1 MILKNMVLAGVCLLV
16 VSAAPQLLRAQGGCT
31 SGPDAAVQCFVG
43 NAVHTNLVTV
53 QFGMNMSQFKA
64 YGVSVS
70 KIVRE
75 QPTALA
81 VVGLA
86 SAVAD
91 ALPPT
96 NANGTANQAAQNA
109 AIDSIVDAGIAN
121 NFLTVPA
128 ETTSQDLKWFS
139 LDLVNVMNTNNG
151 ILLSPG
157 TMLRVI
163 DSYVVTATTSGTVN
177 WTQANSG
184 IATMITNF
192 ASAGLLKLPATIT
205 TAQAIQFAQSLAQI
219 TYTYK
224 TATGRATL

>member
-1 MILKNMVLAGVCLLV
+1 MKPKNMVLAGVCLLL
-16 VSAAPQLLRAQGGCT
+16 VSAAPPSRAQGGCA
-31 SGPDAAVQCFVG
+31 SAPDAAVQCFVG
-43 NAVHTNLVTV
+43 NAVRTNLVTL
-53 QFGMNMSQFKA
+53 QYGMTMSQFKA

-70 KIVRE
+70 KIVQQ

-96 NANGTANQAAQNA
+96 NADGSPNAAAQTAAVNA
-109 AIDSIVDAGIAN
+109 IVDAGIADD
-121 NFLTVPA
+121 FITLPA
-128 ETTSQDLKWFS
+128 ETSSQDLKWFS
-139 LDLVNVMNTNNG
+139 LDLVSAMNANNG

-163 DSYVVTATTSGTVN
+163 DSYVITATASGTVN
-177 WTQANSG
+177 WTRANSG

-192 ASAGLLKLPATIT
+192 ATAGLLKLPATIT

-219 TYTYK
+219 TYTYR
-224 TATGRATL
+224 TATARASL

>member
-1 MILKNMVLAGVCLLV
+1 MILKNIVLAGVCLFL
-16 VSAAPQLLRAQGGCT
+16 VSAAPPLRAQGGCA
-31 SGPDAAVQCFVG
+31 SAQDAAVQCFVS
-43 NAVHTNLVTV
+43 NAVRTNLVTL
-53 QFGMNMSQFKA
+53 QYGMTMSQFKA

-70 KIVRE
+70 KIVQE

-96 NANGTANQAAQNA
+96 NADGSVNVAAQTT
-109 AIDSIVDAGIAN
+109 AINSIVDAGIAN
-121 NFLTVPA
+121 NFLTLPA

-139 LDLVNVMNTNNG
+139 LDLVNVMNTNSG

-184 IATMITNF
+184 ISTMITNF
-192 ASAGLLKLPATIT
+192 STAGLLKLPATIT
-205 TAQAIQFAQSLAQI
+205 TAQAIQFAEALAQI
-219 TYTYK
+219 TYSYK
-224 TATGRATL
+224 SATGRTTL

>member
-1 MILKNMVLAGVCLLV
+1 MNPKNIVLARVCLLL
-16 VSAAPQLLRAQGGCT
+16 VSAAPPLRAQGGCA
-31 SGPDAAVQCFVG
+31 SAPDAAVQYFVG
-43 NAVHTNLVTV
+43 NAVRTNLATL
-53 QFGMNMSQFKA
+53 QYGMTMSQFKA

-70 KIVRE
+70 KIVQQ

-96 NANGTANQAAQNA
+96 NADGSANAAAQTTAVN
-109 AIDSIVDAGIAN
+109 SIVDAGIADD
-121 NFLTVPA
+121 FITVPA
-128 ETTSQDLKWFS
+128 ETNSQDLKWFS
-139 LDLVNVMNTNNG
+139 LDLVNAMNANNR

-157 TMLRVI
+157 TFLRVI
-163 DSYVVTATTSGTVN
+163 DSYVVTATASGTVN

-184 IATMITNF
+184 IATMLTNF
-192 ASAGLLKLPATIT
+192 ATAGLLKLPATIS

-219 TYTYK
+219 TYTYG
-224 TATGRATL
+224 TAPGRASL

>member
-1 MILKNMVLAGVCLLV
+1 MSLKNIVLAGVCLLL
-16 VSAAPQLLRAQGGCT
+16 VSAAPPVRAQGGCA

-43 NAVHTNLVTV
+43 NAVRSNLVTM
-53 QFGMNMSQFKA
+53 QFGMTMSQFKA

-70 KIVRE
+70 KIVQQ

-96 NANGTANQAAQNA
+96 NANGSANPAAQTAAVNA
-109 AIDSIVDAGIAN
+109 IVDAAIAN
-121 NFLTVPA
+121 DIITVPT
-128 ETTSQDLKWFS
+128 ETNAQDLKWFS
-139 LDLVNVMNTNNG
+139 LDLVNAMNANNG

-157 TMLRVI
+157 TMLRVL

-184 IATMITNF
+184 IATMITNL
-192 ASAGLLKLPATIT
+192 AGAGLLKLPATIA

-219 TYTYK
+219 TYTYR
-224 TATGRATL
+224 TATARTSL

>member
-1 MILKNMVLAGVCLLV
+1 VR
-16 VSAAPQLLRAQGGCT
+16 S
-31 SGPDAAVQCFVG
+31 
-43 NAVHTNLVTV
+43 NLVTL
-53 QFGMNMSQFKA
+53 QYGMTMSQFKS

-70 KIVRE
+70 KIVQQ

-96 NANGTANQAAQNA
+96 NANGTANPSAQTAAVNA
-109 AIDSIVDAGIAN
+109 IVDAGIADDII
-121 NFLTVPA
+121 TVPA
-128 ETTSQDLKWFS
+128 ETNSQDLKWFS
-139 LDLVNVMNTNNG
+139 LDLVNAMNASNG

-163 DSYVVTATTSGTVN
+163 DSYVVTATTNGTVN

-184 IATMITNF
+184 IAAMITNF
-192 ASAGLLKLPATIT
+192 ASAGLLKLPATVT
-205 TAQAIQFAQSLAQI
+205 TTQAIQFAQSLAQV
-219 TYTYK
+219 TYTYRTS
-224 TATGRATL
+224 TARASL

>member
-1 MILKNMVLAGVCLLV
+1 MNSKNIVLAGVCLWL
-16 VSAAPQLLRAQGGCT
+16 VSAAPPLRAQGNCV
-31 SGPDAAVQCFVG
+31 SGPDAAVECFVG
-43 NAVHTNLVTV
+43 NAVRSNLVTV
-53 QFGMNMSQFKA
+53 QYGMTMSQFKA

-70 KIVRE
+70 KIVQQ

-96 NANGTANQAAQNA
+96 NANGSANSAAQAAAVN
-109 AIDSIVDAGIAN
+109 SIVDAAVADDII
-121 NFLTVPA
+121 TVPT

-139 LDLVNVMNTNNG
+139 LDLVNAMNANNG

-177 WTQANSG
+177 WTQANAG
-184 IATMITNF
+184 IATMISNF
-192 ASAGLLKLPATIT
+192 ATAGLLKLPATVT
-205 TAQAIQFAQSLAQI
+205 TAQAIQFAQSLAQV
-219 TYTYK
+219 TYTYR
-224 TATGRATL
+224 TATARTSL

>member
-1 MILKNMVLAGVCLLV
+1 MNLKNIVLAGVCLLL
-16 VSAAPQLLRAQGGCT
+16 VSAAPPSRAQGSCV
-31 SGPDAAVQCFVG
+31 SGPDAAVECFVG
-43 NAVHTNLVTV
+43 NAVHAKLVTL
-53 QFGMNMSQFKA
+53 QYGMTMSQFKA
-64 YGVSVS
+64 YGVSVAR
-70 KIVRE
+70 IVQQ

-96 NANGTANQAAQNA
+96 NANGSANSAAQTA
-109 AIDSIVDAGIAN
+109 AVNSIVDAAIADDII
-121 NFLTVPA
+121 TVPT

-139 LDLVNVMNTNNG
+139 LDLVGAMNANNG

-177 WTQANSG
+177 WTQANAG
-184 IATMITNF
+184 IATMISNF
-192 ASAGLLKLPATIT
+192 ATAGLLKLPTTVT
-205 TAQAIQFAQSLAQI
+205 TAQAIQFAQSLAQV
-219 TYTYK
+219 TYTYR
-224 TATGRATL
+224 TATARTSL

>member
-1 MILKNMVLAGVCLLV
+1 MNPKNLVLAGVCLLL
-16 VSAAPQLLRAQGGCT
+16 VSAAPPLRAQGGCA
-31 SGPDAAVQCFVG
+31 SAPDAAVQCFVG
-43 NAVHTNLVTV
+43 NAVRANLVTL
-53 QFGMNMSQFKA
+53 QYGMTMSQFKA

-70 KIVRE
+70 KIVQQ

-96 NANGTANQAAQNA
+96 NADGSANAAAQTAAVNA
-109 AIDSIVDAGIAN
+109 IVDAGIAD
-121 NFLTVPA
+121 NFITVPT
-128 ETTSQDLKWFS
+128 ETNSQDLKWFS
-139 LDLVNVMNTNNG
+139 LDLVSAMNTNNG

-157 TMLRVI
+157 TFLRVI

-184 IATMITNF
+184 IATMISNF
-192 ASAGLLKLPATIT
+192 ATAGLLKLPATIT

-219 TYTYK
+219 MYTYK
-224 TATGRATL
+224 TSTGRTSL

>member
-1 MILKNMVLAGVCLLV
+1 MILKSIVLAGVCLLV
-16 VSAAPQLLRAQGGCT
+16 VSAAPPLRAQGGCA
-31 SGPDAAVQCFVG
+31 SAPDAAVHCFVG
-43 NAVHTNLVTV
+43 NAVRTNLVTL
-53 QFGMNMSQFKA
+53 QYGMTMSQFKA

-70 KIVRE
+70 KIVQE

-96 NANGTANQAAQNA
+96 NANGTANPAAQTT
-109 AIDSIVDAGIAN
+109 AIDAIVDAGLADNI
-121 NFLTVPA
+121 LILPA
-128 ETTSQDLKWFS
+128 ETTAQDLKWFS

-163 DSYVVTATTSGTVN
+163 DSYVVTANVNGQVN
-177 WTQANSG
+177 WTQANAG

-192 ASAGLLKLPATIT
+192 ASAGLLKLPTTIT
-205 TAQAIQFAQSLAQI
+205 TAQAIQFAEALAQI
-219 TYTYK
+219 TYSYK
-224 TATGRATL
+224 AATGRTTL

>member
-1 MILKNMVLAGVCLLV
+1 MNPKNIVLAGVCLLL
-16 VSAAPQLLRAQGGCT
+16 VSAAPPLRAQGGCA
-31 SGPDAAVQCFVG
+31 SAPDAAVQCFVG
-43 NAVHTNLVTV
+43 NAVRSNLVTL
-53 QFGMNMSQFKA
+53 QYGMTMSQFKS

-70 KIVRE
+70 KIVQQ

-96 NANGTANQAAQNA
+96 NANGTANPSAQTAAVNA
-109 AIDSIVDAGIAN
+109 IVDAGIADDII
-121 NFLTVPA
+121 TVPE
-128 ETTSQDLKWFS
+128 ETNSQDLKWFS
-139 LDLVNVMNTNNG
+139 LDLVNAMNSSNG

-163 DSYVVTATTSGTVN
+163 DSYVVTATSSGTVN

-184 IATMITNF
+184 IAAMITNF
-192 ASAGLLKLPATIT
+192 ASAGLLKLPATVT
-205 TAQAIQFAQSLAQI
+205 TTQAIQFAQSLAQV
-219 TYTYK
+219 TYTYRTS
-224 TATGRATL
+224 TARASL

>member
-1 MILKNMVLAGVCLLV
+1 MNLKNIVWAGVCMFAA
-16 VSAAPQLLRAQGGCT
+16 SAAPPLKAQGGCA
-31 SGPDAAVQCFVG
+31 SGPDAAVQCFMG
-43 NAVHTNLVTV
+43 NAVRTNLLTL
-53 QFGMNMSQFKA
+53 QYGMTMSQFKA

-70 KIVRE
+70 KIVQQ

-96 NANGTANQAAQNA
+96 NANGSANQAAQTA
-109 AIDSIVDAGIAN
+109 AINSIVDAGIAN
-121 NFLTVPA
+121 NFLTLPA
-128 ETTSQDLKWFS
+128 ETSSQDLKWFS

-163 DSYVVTATTSGTVN
+163 DSYVATATTSGTVD

-192 ASAGLLKLPATIT
+192 ASAGMLKLPSSIT
-205 TAQAIQFAQSLAQI
+205 TAQAIQFAQAMAQI
-219 TYTYK
+219 THTYR
-224 TATGRATL
+224 TATGRASL

>member
-1 MILKNMVLAGVCLLV
+1 MKLKNIVLAGVCLLL
-16 VSAAPQLLRAQGGCT
+16 VSAAPPLRAQGGCA
-31 SGPDAAVQCFVG
+31 SAPDAAVQCFVG
-43 NAVHTNLVTV
+43 NAVRANLVTL
-53 QFGMNMSQFKA
+53 QYGLTMSQFKA

-70 KIVRE
+70 KIVQQ

-96 NANGTANQAAQNA
+96 NADGSTNPAAQTAAVNA
-109 AIDSIVDAGIAN
+109 IVDAGITN
-121 NFLTVPA
+121 DFIIVPA
-128 ETTSQDLKWFS
+128 ETNAQDLKWFS
-139 LDLVNVMNTNNG
+139 LDLVNAMNTNNG

-163 DSYVVTATTSGTVN
+163 DSYVVTATTSGAVN

-184 IATMITNF
+184 IASMITNF

-205 TAQAIQFAQSLAQI
+205 TAQAIQFAQSLAQV
-219 TYTYK
+219 TYTYR
-224 TATGRATL
+224 TATGRASL

>member
-1 MILKNMVLAGVCLLV
+1 MNSKNIVLAGVCLLL
-16 VSAAPQLLRAQGGCT
+16 VSTAPALHAQGGCA
-31 SGPDAAVQCFVG
+31 SAPDAAVQCFVG
-43 NAVHTNLVTV
+43 NAVRSNLITV
-53 QFGMNMSQFKA
+53 QYGMTMPQFKA

-70 KIVRE
+70 KIVQQ

-96 NANGTANQAAQNA
+96 NADGSANLAAQTA
-109 AIDSIVDAGIAN
+109 AVNSIVDAGIADD
-121 NFLTVPA
+121 FITVPA
-128 ETTSQDLKWFS
+128 ETNSQDLKWFS
-139 LDLVNVMNTNNG
+139 LDLVNAMNANKG

-163 DSYVVTATTSGTVN
+163 DSYVITATSSGTVN
-177 WTQANSG
+177 WTQADSG

-205 TAQAIQFAQSLAQI
+205 TAQAIQFGQSLAQI
-219 TYTYK
+219 TYTYR
-224 TATGRATL
+224 TATNRTTL

>member
-1 MILKNMVLAGVCLLV
+1 MNPKNIVLAGVCLLL
-16 VSAAPQLLRAQGGCT
+16 VSAAPPLRAQGGCA
-31 SGPDAAVQCFVG
+31 SAPDAAVQCFVG
-43 NAVHTNLVTV
+43 NAVRSNLVTL
-53 QFGMNMSQFKA
+53 QYGMTMSQFKS

-70 KIVRE
+70 KIVQQ

-96 NANGTANQAAQNA
+96 NANGTAIPSAQTAAVNA
-109 AIDSIVDAGIAN
+109 IVDAGIADDII
-121 NFLTVPA
+121 TVPA
-128 ETTSQDLKWFS
+128 ETNSQDLKWFS
-139 LDLVNVMNTNNG
+139 LDLVNAMNASNG

-163 DSYVVTATTSGTVN
+163 DSYVVTATTNGTVN

-184 IATMITNF
+184 IAAMITNF
-192 ASAGLLKLPATIT
+192 ASAGLLKLPATVT
-205 TAQAIQFAQSLAQI
+205 TTQAIQFAQSLAQV
-219 TYTYK
+219 TYTYRTS
-224 TATGRATL
+224 TARASL

>member
-1 MILKNMVLAGVCLLV
+1 MILKSIVLAGVCLLG
-16 VSAAPQLLRAQGGCT
+16 VSAAPPLRAQGGCA
-31 SGPDAAVQCFVG
+31 SAPDAAVQCFVG
-43 NAVHTNLVTV
+43 NAVRTNLVTL
-53 QFGMNMSQFKA
+53 QYGMTMTQFKA

-70 KIVRE
+70 KIVQE

-96 NANGTANQAAQNA
+96 NANGTANPAAQTT
-109 AIDSIVDAGIAN
+109 AIDAIVDAGLADNI
-121 NFLTVPA
+121 LILPA
-128 ETTSQDLKWFS
+128 ETTAQDLKWFS

-163 DSYVVTATTSGTVN
+163 DSYVVTANVNGQVN
-177 WTQANSG
+177 WTQANTG

-192 ASAGLLKLPATIT
+192 ASAGLLKLPTTIT
-205 TAQAIQFAQSLAQI
+205 TAQAIQFAEALAQI
-219 TYTYK
+219 TYSYK
-224 TATGRATL
+224 AATGRTTL

>member
-1 MILKNMVLAGVCLLV
+1 MNSKNIVLAGVCLLL
-16 VSAAPQLLRAQGGCT
+16 VSAVPPLHAQGGCA

-43 NAVHTNLVTV
+43 NAVRTNLVTL
-53 QFGMNMSQFKA
+53 QYGMTMSQFKA

-70 KIVRE
+70 KIVQQ

-96 NANGTANQAAQNA
+96 NADGSANAAAQTAAVNA
-109 AIDSIVDAGIAN
+109 IVDAGIADD
-121 NFLTVPA
+121 FITVPA
-128 ETTSQDLKWFS
+128 ETSSQDLKWFS
-139 LDLVNVMNTNNG
+139 LDLVNAMNANNG

-157 TMLRVI
+157 TFLRVI

-177 WTQANSG
+177 WTQANTG

-192 ASAGLLKLPATIT
+192 ATAGLLKLPATIT

-219 TYTYK
+219 NYTYR
-224 TATGRATL
+224 TATARTSL